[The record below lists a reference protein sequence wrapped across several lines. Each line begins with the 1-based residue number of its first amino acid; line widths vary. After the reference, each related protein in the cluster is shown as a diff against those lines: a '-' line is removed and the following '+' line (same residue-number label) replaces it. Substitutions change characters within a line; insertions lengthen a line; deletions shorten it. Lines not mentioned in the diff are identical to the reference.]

1 MRQPH
6 HRNRFEVFLGLLDLR
21 AAVAA
26 GAVAAAAAGVVI
38 VVVVCMDVNEM

>member
-6 HRNRFEVFLGLLDLR
+6 HRNRFEVFLGLLDLCT
-21 AAVAA
+21 AVAA
-26 GAVAAAAAGVVI
+26 GAAAAVVVVV